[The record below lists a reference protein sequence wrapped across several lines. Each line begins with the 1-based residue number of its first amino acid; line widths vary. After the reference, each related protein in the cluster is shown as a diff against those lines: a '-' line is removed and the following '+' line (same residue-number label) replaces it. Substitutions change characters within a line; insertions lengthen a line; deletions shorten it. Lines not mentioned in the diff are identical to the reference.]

1 MACVMFD
8 ESARLEF
15 MIEQLIHKMHLIVS
29 MHKSLLENVKQA
41 QNKQRKVYVTHKGL

>member
-41 QNKQRKVYVTHKGL
+41 QNKQRKVYAARKGL